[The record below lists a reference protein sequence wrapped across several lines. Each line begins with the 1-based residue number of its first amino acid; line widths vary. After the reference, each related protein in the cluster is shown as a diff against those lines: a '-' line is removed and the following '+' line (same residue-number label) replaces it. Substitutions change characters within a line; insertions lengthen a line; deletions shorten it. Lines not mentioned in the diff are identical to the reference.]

1 MKLLMFGLSKKRQF
15 ALLLSLLIPS
25 FLFAG
30 NEGNTCSP
38 VKEGKICYTD
48 EVKLNGS
55 DRAEVFQAFHQ
66 WAKKEYGKDVFLS
79 NVSEN
84 RSKGTLLISTKI
96 ELLLTDEVKTQ
107 VKYKLYITCDHNKYT
122 IEARNIKY
130 IYEPELVK
138 RYRTFAAEDVIMD
151 GGKANQSP
159 LIADPQLFCEGT
171 HFYFTN
177 LFAEIYRIISESI
190 HTN

>member
-1 MKLLMFGLSKKRQF
+1 M
-15 ALLLSLLIPS
+15 
-25 FLFAG
+25 
-30 NEGNTCSP
+30 
-38 VKEGKICYTD
+38 
-48 EVKLNGS
+48 KLNGS

-138 RYRTFAAEDVIMD
+138 RYRIFAAEDVIMD

-177 LFAEIYRIISESI
+177 LFTEIHRIISESI
-190 HTN
+190 RTN